1 MRLSHVFRNGC
12 AKSSK
17 LCLLFFNS
25 CPHRR
30 QAKRSA
36 AASSFERRLGKRRQ
50 FFRSHP
56 SNESCQ
62 VLDRGAAWPHQAP
75 DSGRERSHRLRPSKR
90 MFPCRREDLSKAI
103 QFRTCHLLNFVK
115 HTETRLQSQEPQLGA
130 SGPPVIDDS
139 DGGARRTER
148 QPRCGPQGNV
158 FKPELTRAL
167 PAFCSST
174 NVAFSLANKPS
185 KVFRSASEVTTD
197 ASLRSLSKF
206 LSLINLS
213 ISRAFPLCD

>member
-1 MRLSHVFRNGC
+1 MCFAMGARKAPNFVSYFSILVLTDGRRRDRQQHLLSNDDWESADNFSGRI
-12 AKSSK
+12 
-17 LCLLFFNS
+17 
-25 CPHRR
+25 R
-30 QAKRSA
+30 QTKAVKFLIGVPLGHIKR
-36 AASSFERRLGKRRQ
+36 
-50 FFRSHP
+50 P
-56 SNESCQ
+56 N
-62 VLDRGAAWPHQAP
+62 
-75 DSGRERSHRLRPSKR
+75 SGRERSHRLRQSKR

-115 HTETRLQSQEPQLGA
+115 HTETRLQPQGPQLGA

-139 DGGARRTER
+139 DGGSRRTER

-213 ISRAFPLCD
+213 ISGAFPFCD